1 VNPETTNT
9 TICEICRIEIY
20 RSEVLPDTWFH
31 AAMPGTGVP
40 SHAALPGSL
49 PDDLSPAAVERWLN
63 T

>member
-9 TICEICRIEIY
+9 TICEICQLEIY
-20 RSEVLPDTWFH
+20 RSEILPKTWFH
-31 AAMPGTGVP
+31 AVLYAGP
-40 SHAALPGSL
+40 SHAALPVAL